1 MRFIHIPKTG
11 GTSIVNALGLSS
23 GKVKKHG
30 KYGKGG
36 GRYRGGHDIL
46 CEYVPNTFTVV
57 RNPFDRLVS
66 SFCYAK
72 TKNSF
77 HYKEHPYYEY
87 IADCDFERFVE
98 ILPEFEG
105 MFQLRPQ
112 SDYIYDDKNNLL
124 VDHVLRYETLQKDF
138 NKFWDIKLP
147 HLNKSDRHKDWR
159 KYYNE
164 NTIKPVYE
172 FYKRDFKNFNYDT
185 RTKRLG

>member
-1 MRFIHIPKTG
+1 MINNEFKCIFVHIPKTG
-11 GTSIVNALGLSS
+11 GTSIIHALKLDNKGHPTLS
-23 GKVKKHG
+23 KQT
-30 KYGKGG
+30 
-36 GRYRGGHDIL
+36 
-46 CEYVPNTFTVV
+46 PNTFTII
-57 RNPFDRLVS
+57 RNPFDRVVS
-66 SFCYAK
+66 LFCYIK
-72 TKNSF
+72 TENTFYHKKN
-77 HYKEHPYYEY
+77 PYYEY
-87 IADCDFERFVE
+87 FANCDFEAFIKR
-98 ILPEFEG
+98 LNHG
-105 MFQLRPQ
+105 RTYHLTRPQ

-159 KYYNE
+159 KYYNK